1 MYLCQ
6 KAFCY
11 DRHMSHF
18 DTITAIYNPNSTN
31 DAATKAQDFARAA
44 AERGVEVELFETDHP
59 GHAAEIAQ
67 DIIAAHDAPLL
78 ISVSGDGG
86 YNELIN
92 GVMRATKNTRK
103 SPVVAILAAGN
114 ANDHKRTTRGDT
126 SLLDLITRGHPRPL
140 DLLRV
145 RAGVLDR
152 YAHSYIGLG
161 ITPTVGIEL
170 NRHDLSWWREIVL
183 IFRSFREF
191 SPSAI
196 HRDGE
201 TLRIANLIFA
211 NVSGMAKIL
220 KLDTAA
226 SHLNDGKFEVV
237 LEPWRGKFRLVL
249 HLLHLVLHGAPH
261 AKQHQQFTFTT
272 TARAPIQSD
281 GEIDTL
287 PAKTEVTITAEKSAV
302 LSLY

>member
-1 MYLCQ
+1 MYLRQ

-11 DRHMSHF
+11 DRRMSHF

-59 GHAAEIAQ
+59 GHAAEIVQ

-78 ISVSGDGG
+78 VSVSGDGG

-126 SLLDLITRGHPRPL
+126 PLLELIVRAAPLPL
-140 DLLRV
+140 DLLRLQTEQ
-145 RAGVLDR
+145 LDR

-161 ITPTVGIEL
+161 ITSTVGIQLNKHDL
-170 NRHDLSWWREIVL
+170 NRFNEIGLVIHSL
-183 IFRSFREF
+183 ASFAPFR
-191 SPSAI
+191 I
-196 HRDGE
+196 KRDGIV
-201 TLRIANLIFA
+201 TAYSNLLFA
-211 NVSGMAKIL
+211 NVDSMSKVI
-220 KLDTAA
+220 KLDTADN
-226 SHLNDGKFEVV
+226 SVHDGKFEVISDV
-237 LEPWRGKFRLVL
+237 WRGKLRLLLHLLRLVL
-249 HLLHLVLHGAPH
+249 FGH
-261 AKQHQQFTFTT
+261 AHTPQYSQYEFTT
-272 TARAPIQSD
+272 VENTAVQMD
-281 GEIDTL
+281 EEIETL
-287 PAKTEVTITAEKSAV
+287 SSGVLVSITAQKAAI